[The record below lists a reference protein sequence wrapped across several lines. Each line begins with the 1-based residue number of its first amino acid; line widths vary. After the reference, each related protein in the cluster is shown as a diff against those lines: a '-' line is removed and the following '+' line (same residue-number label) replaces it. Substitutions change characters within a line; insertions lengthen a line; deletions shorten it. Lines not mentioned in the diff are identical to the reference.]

1 MYEHDLQQFR
11 APPPSPIAHASARR
25 SLVNEDEISDFL
37 EHSLRV
43 PNLVLPDQ
51 IFPKEVQVKNL
62 PELDFDS
69 LVSAKNDETIAR
81 FLECVSGI
89 GCFQLVN
96 HGVSSDLIQ
105 SVSIAAA
112 GIFGLPPDKK
122 TVMSRSSERM
132 YGFEEFSGHADEEEE
147 TENSEE
153 FVWCRDEGLKSV
165 MEGIRLQGFSNFS
178 KGMENLST
186 EIEKVAHQVLTTLLE
201 HSPIVSTKLITD
213 VSDMQDTHNLVC
225 YLHKHHRYTSVSRC
239 DGSLKSDFFRM
250 LIRGYAE
257 LSHSLC
263 IHVCDDLSDFH
274 VYSKKGW
281 VSFTPNR
288 DALVMT
294 VGDQIQARSGGLYK
308 NVIGRPIMKTED
320 EESISMAFL
329 FSPPA
334 NSRGTHGNRE
344 NTISLRQQFIFAL
357 FLTLIYHVFS
367 PLF

>member
-165 MEGIRLQGFSNFS
+165 MEGIRLQGFSNF
-178 KGMENLST
+178 
-186 EIEKVAHQVLTTLLE
+186 
-201 HSPIVSTKLITD
+201 
-213 VSDMQDTHNLVC
+213 
-225 YLHKHHRYTSVSRC
+225 R
-239 DGSLKSDFFRM
+239 
-250 LIRGYAE
+250 
-257 LSHSLC
+257 
-263 IHVCDDLSDFH
+263 
-274 VYSKKGW
+274 
-281 VSFTPNR
+281 
-288 DALVMT
+288 
-294 VGDQIQARSGGLYK
+294 
-308 NVIGRPIMKTED
+308 
-320 EESISMAFL
+320 
-329 FSPPA
+329 
-334 NSRGTHGNRE
+334 
-344 NTISLRQQFIFAL
+344 
-357 FLTLIYHVFS
+357 
-367 PLF
+367 